1 MAQKTHSE
9 VGATGNGGGP
19 RVLVVDDN
27 PDDRAL
33 VMRELRKDFPDA
45 QTFEVHSQAQLEAAI
60 AQPGLDLVITDFHL
74 RWSTGLE
81 VLKRVRQRHAELPVI
96 MFTGTGTEEVAVEAM
111 RLGIADY
118 VTKSPKHMPRLR
130 RAAQTALSAATH
142 ARAREHAENLLAD
155 ALGYIEDGFIIFDPD
170 DRVLVCNE
178 QLKRMYPHIAH
189 LMVPGARFVDLL
201 RETIRANKSEIV
213 SGDPEA
219 WIEERLRAH
228 RESTG
233 SLEQR
238 LPDGRWV
245 LIKERRS
252 REGGYINVYTDITAL
267 KQRELELEKL
277 LSEHIMLA
285 AAVSQSPAG
294 VMVMEAT
301 RDSRSETSHSITYV
315 NPAFERITGYTLAEV
330 RGRDWRL
337 LHGEETSAATREAVM
352 RALERHQPIQVEI
365 INYRKDGSRFW
376 NEFDISPVFDDRHEL
391 KFFVGVLT
399 DISERVRTRDRL
411 EEQAAMLNEAE
422 RLAHLGHWRWDIT
435 SGKLWWS
442 EEIYRIRGLDPQKV
456 DPDFNR
462 TLSTYHPDDQPYVE
476 RFVRHAANTHES
488 VEFEARIVRP
498 DGQVRHVRVKGQ
510 YSPPTPDA
518 PEAVFGIF
526 QDITAQKESEAAL
539 RRSERQYRRLMEAV
553 PHGIKEIDL
562 DGVITY
568 ANTAHHEML
577 GYQPGGLVGKRVFDI
592 IADAPQRADAEQ
604 RFRRLVAGERP
615 NMSFTTRYL
624 TSDGRAID
632 VQVDTVISRSETGAI
647 NGVIS
652 VTTDITERVQG
663 EKRLR
668 YLAFYDPLTGL
679 GNRALLTEHLG
690 EQFRFIS
697 TERRLAVALFN
708 VDGFK
713 IINDVLGHDAG
724 DSVLREFG
732 TRLAE
737 AFGGKDDVAR
747 LAADEFA
754 AVIICDGNRDA
765 LRERLQTVK
774 KNLEAPLQLP
784 ASRLDLRVSVG
795 VAMAPQDGESAETLL
810 RNADNALLEVKR
822 QDPGDMRF
830 YNADMKALAE
840 EYLMLRGSLRRAI
853 LQGEIHLEY
862 QPQVELIGGK
872 VAGLEALARW
882 RTPEGVLIPPSK
894 FIPIAEASG
903 DILMLG
909 SWVLE
914 AACRQAVLW
923 RNLGVSL
930 TPLSVNVAPRQFLQD
945 DMVPTVRAILER
957 TGLDPSLLQ
966 LELTETAL
974 MTDSPGVLQRMDEL
988 ADLGVSFSL
997 DDFGTGYSSLSYLSQ
1012 FPIRIIKV
1020 DKSFV
1025 AGIPQDARQAAI
1037 VNAVIAMSH
1046 QLGIK
1051 VVAEGV
1057 EASRQGEF
1065 LREAGCDLA
1074 QGFYY
1079 SHPLPADACTEI
1091 LRAGVVAAP
1100 RRRG

>member
-1 MAQKTHSE
+1 MADKKRTGVEPAQQ
-9 VGATGNGGGP
+9 GAGL

-33 VMRELRKDFPDA
+33 VTRELRKDFPEI

-60 AQPGLDLVITDFHL
+60 AQPGLDLIITDFHL
-74 RWSTGLE
+74 RWSTGIE
-81 VLKRVRQRHAELPVI
+81 VLKRVRARDMDMPVI

-111 RLGIADY
+111 RLGLADY

-130 RAAQTALSAATH
+130 RSVKAALAAAGH
-142 ARAREHAENLLAD
+142 ARAREHAESLLAD
-155 ALGYIEDGFIIFDPD
+155 ALGYMEDGFIIFDPD
-170 DRVLVCNE
+170 DRLLVCNE
-178 QLKRMYPHIAH
+178 QLKRMYPHIKDM
-189 LMVPGARFVDLL
+189 LVPGTRFEDML
-201 RETIRANKSEIV
+201 REAIRVGKAPIE
-213 SGDPEA
+213 GDDPEA
-219 WIEERLRAH
+219 WLKERLEAH
-228 RESTG
+228 ERGSG
-233 SLEQR
+233 SLEQQ

-252 REGGYINVYTDITAL
+252 SDGGYFNLYTDITAL
-267 KQRELELEKL
+267 KQRELELERL
-277 LSEHIMLA
+277 LSEHTMLA
-285 AAVSQSPAG
+285 AAVTQSTSG
-294 VMVMEAT
+294 VLV
-301 RDSRSETSHSITYV
+301 TSAEPNGDTYPIIYV
-315 NPAFERITGYTLAEV
+315 NPAFESITGYGFEEV
-330 RGRDWRL
+330 RGRDCRFL
-337 LHGEETSAATREAVM
+337 QETEGSAETRETIH
-352 RALERHQPIQVEI
+352 RAMEERRPVQVEI
-365 INYRKDGSRFW
+365 VNFRKDGARFW
-376 NEFDISPVFDDRHEL
+376 SELSMSPVFDEHQQL

-399 DISERVRTRDRL
+399 DIGERVRTRDML
-411 EEQAAMLNEAE
+411 EEQAAMLGEAE
-422 RLAHLGHWRWDIT
+422 RLAHLGHWRWDIA
-435 SGKLWWS
+435 SNKLWWS
-442 EEIYRIRGLDPQKV
+442 DEIYRIRGLDPSKI

-476 RFVRHAANTHES
+476 RFVRHAATTHES

-498 DGQVRHVRVKGQ
+498 DGQIRHVRVKGQ

-518 PEAVFGIF
+518 SESVFGIF
-526 QDITAQKESEAAL
+526 QDITSQKESEAAL

-553 PHGIKEIDL
+553 PHGIKEIAL

-568 ANTAHHEML
+568 ANQAHHEML
-577 GYQPGGLVGKRVFDI
+577 GYPPGGLVGKRLFDI
-592 IADAPQRADAEQ
+592 VADDNRRAEAEQ
-604 RFRRLVAGERP
+604 RFRRLVNGEQP
-615 NMSFTTRYL
+615 SMSFTSRYL
-624 TSDGRAID
+624 TADGRGID
-632 VQVDTVISRSETGAI
+632 VQIDSVISRNESGAI
-647 NGVIS
+647 NGIIS
-652 VTTDITERVQG
+652 VTTDITERVQS

-679 GNRALLTEHLG
+679 GNRVLLTEHLN
-690 EQFRFIS
+690 EQFRYI
-697 TERRLAVALFN
+697 TPEKRLAVALFN

-732 TRLAE
+732 TRLSH
-737 AFGGKDDVAR
+737 AFGGSEGVAR

-754 AVIICDGNRDA
+754 VVISCDGNRDA
-765 LRERLQTVK
+765 LRERLLEVQK
-774 KNLEAPLQLP
+774 ALEAPLQLP

-795 VAMAPQDGESAETLL
+795 VAMAPQDGESAEALL

-830 YNADMKALAE
+830 YNAEMKALAE
-840 EYLMLRGSLRRAI
+840 EYLMLRGNLRRAI
-853 LQGEIHLEY
+853 MQGEIHLEY

-882 RTPEGVLIPPSK
+882 RTAEGVLIPPSK

-903 DILMLG
+903 DILLLG
-909 SWVLE
+909 NWVME

-930 TPLSVNVAPRQFLQD
+930 TPITVNVAPRQFLQD
-945 DMVPTVRAILER
+945 DMVATVRGILER
-957 TGLDPSLLQ
+957 TGLDPQLLQ

-974 MTDSPGVLQRMDEL
+974 MTDSPGVLQRMDKL
-988 ADLGVSFSL
+988 ADIGVSFSL

-1025 AGIPQDARQAAI
+1025 AGVPQDARQAAI

-1057 EASRQGEF
+1057 EAARQGEF

-1079 SHPLPADACTEI
+1079 SHPLTADACTDI
-1091 LRAGVVAAP
+1091 LRAGSVPPP
-1100 RRRG
+1100 RRR

>member
-1 MAQKTHSE
+1 MTQKRHSE
-9 VGATGNGGGP
+9 AGAAGNGGGL

-33 VMRELRKDFPDA
+33 VARELHKDFPDV
-45 QTFEVHSQAQLEAAI
+45 QTFEVHSQAQLEVAI
-60 AQPGLDLVITDFHL
+60 AQPGLDLIITDFHL

-81 VLKRVRQRHAELPVI
+81 VLKRVRARDQDLPVI

-130 RAAQTALSAATH
+130 RAVKAALAAATH
-142 ARAREHAENLLAD
+142 VRAREHAENLLED
-155 ALGYIEDGFIIFDPD
+155 ALGYIEDGFIIFDAD
-170 DRVLVCNE
+170 DRMVICNE
-178 QLKRMYPHIAH
+178 QLKRMYPQLAEMMFPGTRFEDM
-189 LMVPGARFVDLL
+189 LRTAVKTGQVKVPGD
-201 RETIRANKSEIV
+201 
-213 SGDPEA
+213 GEA
-219 WIEERLRAH
+219 WIKERLLAH
-228 RESTG
+228 HQPSG
-233 SLEQR
+233 SLEQA

-245 LIKERRS
+245 LIKERHT
-252 REGGYINVYTDITAL
+252 REGGYVTLYNDITAL
-267 KQRELELEKL
+267 KQRELELERL
-277 LSEHIMLA
+277 LSEHTMLA
-285 AAVSQSPAG
+285 AAVTQSTSG
-294 VMVMEAT
+294 VLV
-301 RDSRSETSHSITYV
+301 TSAEPEGDVYPIIYV
-315 NPAFERITGYTLAEV
+315 NPAFERITGYSFADV
-330 RGRDWRL
+330 RGRDCRFL
-337 LHGEETSAATREAVM
+337 EETDDSVETRESIHVAM
-352 RALERHQPIQVEI
+352 HERRAMQVEI
-365 INYRKDGSRFW
+365 ANFRKDGARFW
-376 NEFDISPVFDDRHEL
+376 SELSMSPVFDEQGQL
-391 KFFVGVLT
+391 KFFVGLLT
-399 DISERVRTRDRL
+399 DISERVRTRDVL
-411 EEQAAMLNEAE
+411 QEQAVMLGDAE
-422 RLAHLGHWRWDIT
+422 RLAHLGHWRWDII
-435 SGKLWWS
+435 SNKLWWS
-442 EEIYRIRGLDPQKV
+442 DEIYRIRGLDPKKV

-476 RFVRHAANTHES
+476 RFVRHAATTHES
-488 VEFEARIVRP
+488 VEFEARVVRP
-498 DGQVRHVRVKGQ
+498 DGQIRHVRVKGQ

-518 PEAVFGIF
+518 SESVFGIF

-553 PHGIKEIDL
+553 PHGIKEIAL

-592 IADAPQRADAEQ
+592 IADAPQRAEAEQ
-604 RFRRLVAGERP
+604 RFRRLVTGERP
-615 NMSFTTRYL
+615 SISFTTRYL
-624 TSDGRAID
+624 TADGRAID

-652 VTTDITERVQG
+652 VTTDITERVQS

-679 GNRALLTEHLG
+679 GNRVLLTEHLG
-690 EQFRFIS
+690 EQFRYI
-697 TERRLAVALFN
+697 TPERRLAVALFN
-708 VDGFK
+708 LDGFK

-737 AFGGKDDVAR
+737 AFGGKDGVAR

-754 AVIICDGNRDA
+754 AVIVCDGNREA
-765 LRERLQTVK
+765 LRERLQAVK
-774 KNLEAPLQLP
+774 KTLEAPLQLP

-909 SWVLE
+909 NWVLE

-923 RNLGVSL
+923 RNLGISL
-930 TPLSVNVAPRQFLQD
+930 TPLTVNVAPRQFLQD

-957 TGLDPSLLQ
+957 TDLDPTLLQ

-974 MTDSPGVLQRMDEL
+974 MTDNPGVLQRMDDL

-997 DDFGTGYSSLSYLSQ
+997 DDFGTGYSSLSYLSR
-1012 FPIRIIKV
+1012 FPIRTIKV

-1057 EASRQGEF
+1057 EAARQGEF

-1091 LRAGVVAAP
+1091 LRSGTVPPA

>member
-1 MAQKTHSE
+1 MTNRKHTGDEAVRQ
-9 VGATGNGGGP
+9 GAGL

-33 VMRELRKDFPDA
+33 VKRELYKDFPEVE
-45 QTFEVHSQAQLEAAI
+45 TYEVHTQAQLEVAI
-60 AQPGLDLVITDFHL
+60 AQPGLDLVITDYHL

-81 VLKRVRQRHAELPVI
+81 VLKRVRVRDPDLPVI

-111 RLGIADY
+111 RLGLADY
-118 VTKSPKHMPRLR
+118 VTKSAKHMPRLR
-130 RAAQTALSAATH
+130 RSVKAALAAAGH

-155 ALGYIEDGFIIFDPD
+155 ALGYVEDGFIVFDAD
-170 DRVLVCNE
+170 DRILICND
-178 QLKRMYPHIAH
+178 QLKRMYPHLAEM
-189 LMVPGARFVDLL
+189 MVPGTKFEDML
-201 RETIRANKSEIV
+201 REAIRVDKVEV
-213 SGDPEA
+213 PDGDTER
-219 WIEERLRAH
+219 WIRERLEAHQRA
-228 RESTG
+228 SG
-233 SLEQR
+233 SLEQQ

-252 REGGYINVYTDITAL
+252 RDGGYIDLYTDITTL

-285 AAVSQSPAG
+285 AAVTQSTSG
-294 VMVMEAT
+294 VLV
-301 RDSRSETSHSITYV
+301 TSAEPEGDVYPIIYV
-315 NPAFERITGYTLAEV
+315 NPAFERITGYSFAEV
-330 RGRDWRL
+330 RGRDCRFL
-337 LHGEETSAATREAVM
+337 EETDTSSATRHAIH
-352 RALERHQPIQVEI
+352 RAMDERKPVQVEI
-365 INYRKDGSRFW
+365 ANFRKDGARFW
-376 NEFDISPVFDDRHEL
+376 GELSMSPVYDEHGQL
-391 KFFVGVLT
+391 KFFVGLLT
-399 DISERVRTRDRL
+399 DIGERVRTRDIL
-411 EEQAAMLNEAE
+411 EEQASMLAEAE
-422 RLAHLGHWRWDIT
+422 RLAHLGHWRWDILT
-435 SGKLWWS
+435 GKLSWS
-442 EEIYRIRGLDPQKV
+442 EEIYRIRGLDPAKI

-476 RFVRHAANTHES
+476 RFVRHAATTHES

-498 DGQVRHVRVKGQ
+498 DGQIRHVRVKGQ
-510 YSPPTPDA
+510 YSPPTADA
-518 PEAVFGIF
+518 NESVFGIF

-553 PHGIKEIDL
+553 PHGIKEIAL

-568 ANTAHHEML
+568 ANQAHHEML

-592 IADAPQRADAEQ
+592 IADTTRRAEAEQ
-604 RFRRLVAGERP
+604 RFRRLVAGEMP
-615 NMSFTTRYL
+615 SMTFSSRYM
-624 TSDGRAID
+624 TADGRVID
-632 VQVDTVISRSETGAI
+632 VQVDAVISRNENGTI

-652 VTTDITERVQG
+652 VTTDITERVQS

-679 GNRALLTEHLG
+679 GNRVLLTEHLN
-690 EQFRFIS
+690 EQFRYIGPD
-697 TERRLAVALFN
+697 RRLAVALFN

-732 TRLAE
+732 ARLSE
-737 AFGGKDDVAR
+737 AFGSADGVAR

-754 AVIICDGNRDA
+754 AVVSCDGNREA
-765 LRERLQTVK
+765 LKEQLNKVK
-774 KNLEAPLQLP
+774 KALEAPLQLP

-795 VAMAPQDGESAETLL
+795 VAMAPQDGENAETLL

-830 YNADMKALAE
+830 YNSEMKALAE
-840 EYLMLRGSLRRAI
+840 EYLMLRGNLRRAI
-853 LQGEIHLEY
+853 TQGEIHLEY

-882 RTPEGVLIPPSK
+882 RTPEGVLIPPTK

-909 SWVLE
+909 NWVLE
-914 AACRQAVLW
+914 AACKQAMMW
-923 RNLGVSL
+923 QNLGVKL
-930 TPLSVNVAPRQFLQD
+930 TPLTVNVAPRQFLQD
-945 DMVPTVRAILER
+945 DMVATVRAILDR
-957 TGLDPSLLQ
+957 TGLDPQMLQ

-974 MTDSPGVLQRMDEL
+974 MTDNPGVLQRMDDL
-988 ADLGVSFSL
+988 ADMGVSFSL

-1012 FPIRIIKV
+1012 FPIRTIKI

-1046 QLGIK
+1046 ELGIK

-1057 EASRQGEF
+1057 EAARQGEF
-1065 LREAGCDLA
+1065 LRESGCDLA
-1074 QGFYY
+1074 QGFFY
-1079 SHPLPADACTEI
+1079 SHPLPADACTDI
-1091 LRAGVVAAP
+1091 LRSGSVPPP
-1100 RRRG
+1100 RRRA

>member
-1 MAQKTHSE
+1 MANRKHTGE
-9 VGATGNGGGP
+9 DAARNGAGL

-33 VMRELRKDFPDA
+33 VTRELRKDFPEI

-60 AQPGLDLVITDFHL
+60 AEPGLDLIITDFHL
-74 RWSTGLE
+74 RWSTGIE
-81 VLKRVRQRHAELPVI
+81 VLKRVRARDMDLPVI

-111 RLGIADY
+111 RLGLADY

-130 RAAQTALSAATH
+130 RAVKAALAAAGH

-155 ALGYIEDGFIIFDPD
+155 ALGYMEDGFIIFDPD
-170 DRVLVCNE
+170 DRLLVCNE
-178 QLKRMYPHIAH
+178 QLKRMYPH
-189 LMVPGARFVDLL
+189 LQEMLVPGTSFEEML
-201 RETIRANKSEIV
+201 RETIRTEKSLTGGKDRE
-213 SGDPEA
+213 E
-219 WIEERLRAH
+219 WIRERMAAH
-228 RESTG
+228 QRGSG
-233 SLEQR
+233 SLEQQ
-238 LPDGRWV
+238 LPNGQWV

-252 REGGYINVYTDITAL
+252 SDGGYINLYTDITAL
-267 KQRELELEKL
+267 KQRELELERL
-277 LSEHIMLA
+277 LSEHTMLA
-285 AAVSQSPAG
+285 AAVNQSTSG
-294 VMVMEAT
+294 VLV
-301 RDSRSETSHSITYV
+301 TSAEPNGDVYPIIYV
-315 NPAFERITGYTLAEV
+315 NPAFERITGYSFADV
-330 RGRDWRL
+330 RGRDCRFL
-337 LHGEETSAATREAVM
+337 EETDSSTDTRERIY
-352 RALERHQPIQVEI
+352 RAMAERKPVQVEI
-365 INYRKDGSRFW
+365 INFRKDGGRFW
-376 NEFDISPVFDDRHEL
+376 SELSLGPVFDEHGAL
-391 KFFVGVLT
+391 KFFVGLLT
-399 DISERVRTRDRL
+399 DIGERVRTRDVL
-411 EEQAAMLNEAE
+411 EQQAAMLGEAE
-422 RLAHLGHWRWDIT
+422 RLAHLGHWRWDIA
-435 SGKLWWS
+435 SNKLWWS
-442 EEIYRIRGLDPQKV
+442 EEVYRIRGLDPSKV

-476 RFVRHAANTHES
+476 RFVRHAATTHES

-498 DGQVRHVRVKGQ
+498 DGQLRHVRVKGQ
-510 YSPPTPDA
+510 YSPPSTDA
-518 PEAVFGIF
+518 GESVFGIF
-526 QDITAQKESEAAL
+526 QDITSQKESEAAL

-553 PHGIKEIDL
+553 PHGIKEIAL

-568 ANTAHHEML
+568 ANQAHHEML

-592 IADAPQRADAEQ
+592 IADPTRRAEAEQ
-604 RFRRLVAGERP
+604 RFRRLVNGETP
-615 NMSFTTRYL
+615 SMSFTSRYL
-624 TSDGRAID
+624 TADGRGID
-632 VQVDTVISRSETGAI
+632 VQVDAVISRSESGAI

-652 VTTDITERVQG
+652 VTTDITERVQS

-679 GNRALLTEHLG
+679 GNRVLLTEHLN
-690 EQFRFIS
+690 EQFRYI
-697 TERRLAVALFN
+697 TADRRIAVALFN

-732 TRLAE
+732 ARLSQ
-737 AFGGKDDVAR
+737 AFGGADGVAR

-754 AVIICDGNRDA
+754 AVISCDGNREA
-765 LRERLQTVK
+765 LRERLLAAQRA
-774 KNLEAPLQLP
+774 LEAPLQLP

-795 VAMAPQDGESAETLL
+795 VAMAPQDGESAEALL

-822 QDPGDMRF
+822 QDPGELRF
-830 YNADMKALAE
+830 YNTEMKALAE

-853 LQGEIHLEY
+853 MQGEIHLEY

-872 VAGLEALARW
+872 LAGFEALARW
-882 RTPEGVLIPPSK
+882 RTAEGVLIPPSK

-903 DILMLG
+903 DILLLG
-909 SWVLE
+909 NWVLE

-923 RNLGVSL
+923 RNLGV
-930 TPLSVNVAPRQFLQD
+930 PLMPITVNVAPRQFLQD
-945 DMVPTVRAILER
+945 DMVTTVRGILER
-957 TGLDPSLLQ
+957 TGLDPQLLQ

-974 MTDSPGVLQRMDEL
+974 MTDSPGVLQRMDGL
-988 ADLGVSFSL
+988 ADIGVGFSL
-997 DDFGTGYSSLSYLSQ
+997 DDFGTGYSSLSYLSR

-1057 EASRQGEF
+1057 EAARQGEF

-1079 SHPLPADACTEI
+1079 SHPLAADACTDI
-1091 LRAGVVAAP
+1091 LRTGSVPPP
-1100 RRRG
+1100 RRRV